1 MKRLISL
8 DMVRGLAMLYMI
20 VGHMLTWWPV
30 PEENWIQTKPGVG
43 FFVYLRLY
51 GPLES
56 YFDKTWRPGDPKL
69 VK

>member
-30 PEENWIQTKPGVG
+30 PEENWILINYVSILSTLGAVG
-43 FFVYLRLY
+43 FTFIS
-51 GPLES
+51 GIS
-56 YFDKTWRPGDPKL
+56 TMIFDYFTK
-69 VK
+69 